1 MLRFYFIYFFV
12 INPIVLV
19 ASYLKARKA
28 GQNMYVDAISTYLLI
43 VLNMAFSVVQVF
55 VYRNTTTAPSYLI
68 VYLADLSIRFFLGI
82 SITTTILTWF
92 FVIFTV
98 IYVIRNEG
106 KMLFISVDDKKY
118 SGEEIH
124 LTEKDIIVM
133 DGDYQLRPGID
144 YVLQPES
151 YRNNVKRGMASVNI
165 RLFSG
170 YSGFYKVTFRII

>member
-1 MLRFYFIYFFV
+1 
-12 INPIVLV
+12 
-19 ASYLKARKA
+19 
-28 GQNMYVDAISTYLLI
+28 
-43 VLNMAFSVVQVF
+43 
-55 VYRNTTTAPSYLI
+55 
-68 VYLADLSIRFFLGI
+68 
-82 SITTTILTWF
+82 
-92 FVIFTV
+92 
-98 IYVIRNEG
+98 
-106 KMLFISVDDKKY
+106 MLFISVDDKKY